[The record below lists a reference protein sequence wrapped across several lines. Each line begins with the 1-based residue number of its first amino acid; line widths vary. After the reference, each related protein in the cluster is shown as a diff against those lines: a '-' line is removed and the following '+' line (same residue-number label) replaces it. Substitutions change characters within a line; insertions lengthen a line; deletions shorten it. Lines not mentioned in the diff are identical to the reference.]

1 MAEMAR
7 SREMTQH
14 ALDCRAHDIAT
25 CPNFAASVSDIIAE
39 TAPPVLGP
47 NASAGQGR

>member
-7 SREMTQH
+7 SREMTLH

-25 CPNFAASVSDIIAE
+25 CPNFAAGVTDILNRTGPSTAE
-39 TAPPVLGP
+39 PHY
-47 NASAGQGR
+47 